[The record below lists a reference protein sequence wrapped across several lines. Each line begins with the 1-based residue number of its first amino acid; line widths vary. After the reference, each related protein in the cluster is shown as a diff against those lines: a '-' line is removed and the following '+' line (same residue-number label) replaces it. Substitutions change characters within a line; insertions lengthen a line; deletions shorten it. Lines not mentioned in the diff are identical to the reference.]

1 MPANTHTFANGMGE
15 ALAPLLIA
23 IRSTGFFEAYV
34 FIPLMTGLSIF
45 LFLRIKQH
53 TSVNGSFDGAGRLQK
68 WLWLTGLYTM
78 CFLAT
83 NSTAVAFK
91 TLIIEETDYPETPW
105 FMALVSPLHFYITS
119 AALAYMWL
127 VLRNRAKMLDGALSL
142 YVQLALCGGYYI
154 ALDRLIY
161 EPFDLLDV
169 TSGFSGVFF
178 ILWFGLINWDVMRR
192 FRSDSRT
199 NASGLATV

>member
-1 MPANTHTFANGMGE
+1 MSVNTVTFANGMGE
-15 ALAPLLIA
+15 ALAPFLIG

-34 FIPLMTGLSIF
+34 FIPIMTGLSIF
-45 LFLRIKQH
+45 LFLRIKQQ
-53 TSVNGSFDGAGRLQK
+53 TSVNGSFDGVGRLQK
-68 WLWLTGLYTM
+68 WLGLTGLYTM

-91 TLIIEETDYPETPW
+91 TLIIEETDYPEMPW

-127 VLRNRAKMLDGALSL
+127 VLRNSQKMFDGSLAL

-161 EPFDLLDV
+161 EPFDLLDL
-169 TSGFSGVFF
+169 TSGSSGVFF
-178 ILWFGLINWDVMRR
+178 ILWFGLINCDLVRR
-192 FRSDSRT
+192 FRLDSRPKS
-199 NASGLATV
+199 SGLATA